1 MNQSNN
7 FIASACETVNNAG
20 AWLTENAKRTFVVL
34 GFALVLAGFSSCEK
48 NPADGN
54 FDQEPS
60 AGALPAT
67 CETAASIPVDANGII
82 TIPTLTN
89 DRYWKLDGVAYVD
102 DGQTLTIQPGTKI
115 MTGATKTYNDPTY
128 GAQNLA
134 GVLVVAR
141 GGKLIADGGSP
152 STPIVFTTP
161 KALGCTSG
169 CSNAGEFGGIVI
181 LGRATTNTASAVRI
195 EGVPQP
201 AGTDITYGGPNNRQD
216 SDNSGVLR
224 YVRIEFPGYRLD
236 TDNEINGLTLGGV
249 GSGTTLSHIQVS
261 YSADDAFEFFGG
273 TVNADHLVAI
283 GTDDDDYDFDLGYI
297 GEINYAI
304 GLKDPSSTNSTSG
317 GNSDSNGIESDNNSG
332 GTDPAP
338 GTPYTKPVLRHF
350 TLLGYNSTS
359 TKLRNGSRW
368 RRATEVDIQHSI
380 IGGFPTS
387 GALFESAHTIA
398 AAAGFTNNLVHGFS
412 STSIFVGA
420 TPAENVLGAD
430 ANTNSFLQLGSGTV
444 SSFLSCGTTFNPA
457 NLRPNEDS
465 DAYGNG
471 STTYWGAFAPNATTL
486 WTNGW
491 TNFAP
496 GFCCN

>member
-7 FIASACETVNNAG
+7 FIASACETVNKAG
-20 AWLTENAKRTFVVL
+20 AWLTESAKRTLVVF
-34 GFALVLAGFSSCEK
+34 GFALVLVAGFSSCEK
-48 NPADGN
+48 NPANGN
-54 FDQEPS
+54 FDQETS
-60 AGALPAT
+60 AGALAAT
-67 CETAASIPVDANGII
+67 CETAESIPVDANGII

-102 DGQTLTIQPGTKI
+102 EGQTLTIQPGTKI

-128 GAQNLA
+128 GTQNLA

-201 AGTDITYGGPNNRQD
+201 AGTDITYGGPSNRLD
-216 SDNSGVLR
+216 SDNSGILR

-273 TVNADHLVAI
+273 TVDADHLVAI
-283 GTDDDDYDFDLGYI
+283 GTDDDDYDFDLGYTGTI
-297 GEINYAI
+297 EYAI
-304 GLKDPSSTNSTSG
+304 GLKDPSTTNSTSG
-317 GNSDSNGIESDNNSG
+317 GNSDSNGIESDNNGSG
-332 GTDPAP
+332 STASPRTEP
-338 GTPYTKPVLRHF
+338 KLRHF
-350 TLLGYNSTS
+350 TLLGYNNTS
-359 TKLRNGSRW
+359 TKLRNGNRW
-368 RRATEVDIQHSI
+368 RRATDLDIQYSI
-380 IGGFPTS
+380 VGGFPT
-387 GALFESAHTIA
+387 GVLFESAPTIA
-398 AAAGFTNNLVHGFS
+398 SASKFTNNVVHAFS
-412 STSIFVGA
+412 STAIFSGA
-420 TPAENVLGAD
+420 TPGGNTTG
-430 ANTNSFLQLGSGTV
+430 ANTVTNDYLQLGFGDDL
-444 SSFLSCGTTFNPA
+444 SFLTCANSGSFNV
-457 NLRPNEDS
+457 EDLIPS
-465 DAYGNG
+465 TSSPAYGSA
-471 STTYWGAFAPNATTL
+471 STYKGALQPGVAP

-491 TNFAP
+491 TNFSP